1 MAARRRRFY
10 DDPLF
15 ECLFPGILFQKN
27 GIPMPRTIHAL
38 TRERATLETHVNLLG
53 GFPVIVKIPGS
64 EDGKGVIG
72 VDSYAALF
80 SLLDYVGTAPI
91 LMEYFEHVV
100 SYRLIVIGN
109 NVIAS
114 EARHS
119 GSGDFRTNSIGSDLI
134 GAAAAPPAA
143 IEMALKAARVLR
155 IEFGGVDI
163 LENQDQKL
171 LLAELNFP
179 CRFSCYFCCCFA
191 DQQRDSGIDIAGA
204 MLDHLMAKSRR
215 INPRT
220 TLI

>member
-1 MAARRRRFY
+1 
-10 DDPLF
+10 
-15 ECLFPGILFQKN
+15 
-27 GIPMPRTIHAL
+27 MPRTIHAL
-38 TRERATLETHVNLLG
+38 TRERSTLETHAELLG
-53 GFPVIVKIPGS
+53 GFPLIVKIPGRES
-64 EDGKGVIG
+64 GKGVIR

-80 SLLDYVGTAPI
+80 SLLDYVGSTPI

-119 GSGDFRTNSIGSDLI
+119 GPVYFRTNSIGSDSI
-134 GAAAAPPAA
+134 GAVAAPPAA

-155 IEFGGVDI
+155 IEFGRVDI
-163 LENQDQKL
+163 LENLDQKL
-171 LLAELNFP
+171 MLAELYFP
-179 CRFSCYFCCCFA
+179 CRFSCYFCCSFA

-204 MLDHLMAKSRR
+204 MLNHLMAKSRR